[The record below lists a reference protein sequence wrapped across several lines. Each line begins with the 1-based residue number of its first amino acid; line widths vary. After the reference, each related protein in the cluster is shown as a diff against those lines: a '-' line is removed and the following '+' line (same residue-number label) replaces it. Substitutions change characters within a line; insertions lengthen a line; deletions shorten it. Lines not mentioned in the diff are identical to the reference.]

1 MRCKTLADGISR
13 YCPDVIAT
21 SSEPKAAETTQIIA
35 GLLGKTFTTVE
46 DLHEHGRSNVG
57 WLDKEHFEEA
67 VAKFFEQ
74 PQALVFGNETADQT
88 HERFAKAVMRIIEKH
103 PNRNIAI
110 IAHGTVIALFVA
122 RALGLQ
128 PIRFWKQLG
137 LPSFVVLSLPEMDR
151 VIEIRNVETE
161 TQ

>member
-1 MRCKTLADGISR
+1 
-13 YCPDVIAT
+13 VFVT
-21 SSEPKAAETTQIIA
+21 SSEPKAVETCQIIA
-35 GLLGKTFTTVE
+35 GLVGKTFTTVD
-46 DLHEHGRSNVG
+46 DLREHERSGVG
-57 WLDKEHFEEA
+57 WLDIERFEKA

-74 PQALVFGNETADQT
+74 PQALVFGDETADQT
-88 HERFAKAVMRIIEKH
+88 YERFARAIIRVIERH

-122 RALGLQ
+122 RALGLH
-128 PIRFWKQLG
+128 PMLFWRQLG
-137 LPSFVVLSLPEMDR
+137 LPSFVVLPLPEMDR